1 MKYKIEWWTEHA
13 AGDLP
18 GEYET
23 EEEAQAA
30 ADKWES
36 EMGDGH
42 EAEVVECE
50 DEEEDEESAEQFD
63 PQQDGWVGHDGRP

>member
-18 GEYET
+18 GVYET

-30 ADKWES
+30 ADKWKF

-50 DEEEDEESAEQFD
+50 NEEEDESPEDFD
-63 PQQDGWVGHDGRP
+63 PRRDGWVGHDGRP